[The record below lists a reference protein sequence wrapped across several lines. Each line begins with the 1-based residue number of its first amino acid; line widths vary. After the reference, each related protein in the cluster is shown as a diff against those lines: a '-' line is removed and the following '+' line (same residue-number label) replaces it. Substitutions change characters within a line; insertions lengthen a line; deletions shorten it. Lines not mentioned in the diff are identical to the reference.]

1 VGTAPRGASDS
12 GLTAVRPSSFD
23 VARAEKAAPEE
34 AQVAKSKMKQQTGKT
49 VLEKRRTKKAKREE
63 NARQRKR
70 SDVAAS

>member
-1 VGTAPRGASDS
+1 
-12 GLTAVRPSSFD
+12 